1 MRNSTTLIRIER
13 RTLYKV
19 SRYIT
24 WPLWMMALLAGT
36 RAIQAQQ
43 LEIPQHQPSMDHRSP
58 RIEEKVSALL
68 AQMTLQEK
76 IGQLVQYSGGN
87 ATGPSPNHV
96 KYAEMAEQGQ
106 LGSLLNVVGAEETNR
121 YQQLAVER
129 SRLHI
134 PLLFGYDVIHG
145 YRTSF
150 PIPLALAS
158 SFSPELIQTVAQTAS
173 DEAAQDG
180 IRWLFSPMVDI
191 ARDSRWGRI
200 AESAGEDPFLG
211 SALARAWVLGIQ
223 HRRDDGTMTAACIK
237 HFAAYGA
244 VIAGRDYNAVDMS
257 PHLLNEV
264 YLPPYRAGIDAGALT
279 VMSAFNSL
287 NGIPMTADRSMLT
300 DLLRKQWDFQGFV
313 VSDWGAVHELLTHS
327 VVMDA
332 DAAAARALTAGVD
345 MDMEGNLYST
355 RLASLVQSGQVP
367 LSVIDEAAR
376 RVLRVKFEMGLFEH
390 PYTSHSLAY
399 EATPAKRQLARD
411 AAAQTL
417 ILLKND
423 MHTDKSVLP
432 LNFSEGSVA
441 LIGPLADSQT
451 EMLGSWSLP
460 ANPHDAVTL
469 RTALTER
476 LGDRLHYAQGTNILT
491 TSTAGFAEA
500 EQAAKASD
508 IVILALGESGPDMTG
523 ESTSRAHLGIPGNQ
537 EQLLEDIVALGKP
550 VILVLFSGRPL
561 AIPWAAQHAT
571 AILEAWFPGMEAGH
585 AIADVLSGD
594 RSPVGHL
601 PVSMPYAVGQEPLY
615 YAQPPT
621 GRPATKDLTGPI
633 SAGVSRFNS
642 RYIDEATVPLYPFGW
657 GLTYTTFSYQTP
669 KLTRKELSLTEV
681 VKLMGAQ
688 KASAELLG
696 VDVAITNA
704 GKRPGTTVAQL
715 YLRSEGTTVE
725 QPLRQLHGFM
735 RVSLQPGETRTI
747 HFALTAQDLAFYN
760 EQMQNV
766 LEPSRYLIYVGDD
779 STTTNMTPF
788 TLTR

>member
-1 MRNSTTLIRIER
+1 MPN
-13 RTLYKV
+13 V
-19 SRYIT
+19 SRYIA
-24 WPLWMMALLAGT
+24 WSISMMALATGM
-36 RAIQAQQ
+36 RAIQSQQ
-43 LEIPQHQPSMDHRSP
+43 LEVPQTPPSVDYRTPH
-58 RIEEKVSALL
+58 IENEVSALL

-76 IGQLVQYSGGN
+76 IGQLVQYSGGS

-96 KYAEMAEQGQ
+96 KYADMAEHGE
-106 LGSLLNVVGAEETNR
+106 LGSLLNVVGADETNR
-121 YQQLAVER
+121 YQHLAVEK

-134 PLLFGYDVIHG
+134 PLLFGFDVIHG

-158 SFSPELIQTVAQTAS
+158 SFSPELIQKVAQVSS

-180 IRWLFSPMVDI
+180 IRWVFSPMVDI
-191 ARDSRWGRI
+191 ARDARWGRT
-200 AESAGEDPFLG
+200 AESAGEDPYLG
-211 SALARAWVLGIQ
+211 SALSRAWVQGIQ
-223 HRRDDGTMTAACIK
+223 HRRGDGTMTAACIK

-287 NGIPMTADRSMLT
+287 NGIPMTANHSMLT
-300 DLLRKQWDFQGFV
+300 DLLRKQWRFQGFV
-313 VSDWGAVHELLTHS
+313 VSDWGAVHELLGHS
-327 VVMDA
+327 VVLDSGT
-332 DAAAARALTAGVD
+332 AAAHALMAGVD

-355 RLASLVQSGQVP
+355 QLADLVRSGQIP
-367 LSVIDEAAR
+367 ISAIDEAAR

-390 PYTSHSLAY
+390 PYTPHSSTY
-399 EATPAKRQLARD
+399 EPTAEKRQLARD

-417 ILLKND
+417 VLLKNN
-423 MHTDKSVLP
+423 TLADKSVLP
-432 LNFSEGSVA
+432 LNLNEGSVA
-441 LIGPLADSQT
+441 LIGPFADSQT
-451 EMLGSWSLP
+451 EMLGSWGLP
-460 ANPHDAVTL
+460 ANPHDVVTL
-469 RTALTER
+469 RTALAGR
-476 LGDRLHYAQGTNILT
+476 LGDRLHYAKGTDILT
-491 TSTAGFAEA
+491 TSTSGFAEA
-500 EQAAKASD
+500 EQAAKTSD

-537 EQLLEDIVALGKP
+537 EQLLEAVVALGKP
-550 VILVLFSGRPL
+550 VVLVLFSGRPL
-561 AIPWAAQHAT
+561 AIPWAAQHVD

-585 AIADVLSGD
+585 AIVDVLSGD

-621 GRPATKDLTGPI
+621 GRPATKDLTGPASPGI
-633 SAGVSRFNS
+633 SRFNS

-657 GLTYTTFSYQTP
+657 GLTYTTFTYQAP
-669 KLTRKELSLTEV
+669 KLTRKEITLAEV
-681 VKLMGAQ
+681 SKFMGAQ

-696 VDVAITNA
+696 VDVAITNT
-704 GKRPGTTVAQL
+704 GSHTGTTVAQL
-715 YLRSEGTTVE
+715 YIRKEGTTVE
-725 QPLRQLHGFM
+725 QPLRQLYGFM
-735 RVSLQPGETRTI
+735 RVSLQPSETRTV
-747 HFALTAQDLAFYN
+747 HFALTTHDLAFHN
-760 EQMQNV
+760 EQMQDV
-766 LEPSRYLIYVGDD
+766 LEPSRYVIYAGGD